1 MKVGHRLHQRKPDT
15 GTGCGITGLIETVK
29 DKRKFVGRNALSV
42 VFYRKNSVG
51 IFPPDRDRNDS
62 VS

>member
-1 MKVGHRLHQRKPDT
+1 MKVGYRLHQRKPDT

-29 DKRKFVGRNALSV
+29 DEGKFIGRNTFSV
-42 VFYRKNSVG
+42 ILYREDRIG
-51 IFPPDRDRNDS
+51 ILPPDRDRNDS